1 MNKRIFE
8 SILLCALFLLMGS
21 CKKSTPVSTTT
32 EQKSV
37 VPVVCVY
44 TLGAVNENLQR
55 AMMDS
60 LRVHYPKCR
69 MVGNIHLPDSALTTE
84 RNDHKRYRADVLNK
98 VLCNYK
104 SDSTIVVGLTQADIG
119 LDNFRGRA
127 HSGIMGLASGI
138 GTGVA
143 VFSSYRP
150 HGYGQLFSVMLH
162 EIGHAQGLRH
172 CSDIK
177 CIRQFGIRLEQRKLL
192 GVFYSVSLNCLR
204 LVVKETICPKCG
216 NKIHQEIADRS
227 VSGVYKVPLVF

>member
-1 MNKRIFE
+1 MNNRIFE

-21 CKKSTPVSTTT
+21 CKKSTPVYTTTT
-32 EQKSV
+32 EQKSA

-44 TLGAVNENLQR
+44 TLGTVNEDLQR

-98 VLCNYK
+98 VLCHYK

-150 HGYGQLFSVMLH
+150 HGNGQLFSVMLH
-162 EIGHAQGLRH
+162 ELGHAQGLRH
-172 CSDIK
+172 CPDIK
-177 CIRQFGIRLEQRKLL
+177 CMMQNAKGGNPFSKTNVFCDKCKKYMESKHWKL
-192 GVFYSVSLNCLR
+192 
-204 LVVKETICPKCG
+204 
-216 NKIHQEIADRS
+216 
-227 VSGVYKVPLVF
+227 

>member
-1 MNKRIFE
+1 MNNRIFE

-32 EQKSV
+32 TEQKSA

-60 LRVHYPKCR
+60 LRFHYPKCR
-69 MVGNIHLPDSALTTE
+69 MVGNIHLPDSALTTK

-98 VLCNYK
+98 VLCYYK

-127 HSGIMGLASGI
+127 HSGIMGFASGI
-138 GTGVA
+138 GAGVA

-150 HGYGQLFSVMLH
+150 HGNGQLFSVMLH
-162 EIGHAQGLRH
+162 ELGHAQGLRH
-172 CSDIK
+172 CPDIK
-177 CIRQFGIRLEQRKLL
+177 CMMQNAKGGNPFSKTNVFCDKCKKYMESKHWKL
-192 GVFYSVSLNCLR
+192 
-204 LVVKETICPKCG
+204 
-216 NKIHQEIADRS
+216 
-227 VSGVYKVPLVF
+227 

>member
-1 MNKRIFE
+1 MNNRIFE

-21 CKKSTPVSTTT
+21 CKKSTHASTSTT

-44 TLGAVNENLQR
+44 TLDAVNVDLQR

-69 MVGNIHLPDSALTTE
+69 IAGNLQLPNSALTTK
-84 RNDHKRYRADVLNK
+84 RNDHRRYRADLLNK
-98 VLCNYK
+98 VLRRYK
-104 SDSTIVVGLTQADIG
+104 SDSTIVIGLTQADIG
-119 LDNFRGRA
+119 LDNFRGRD

-162 EIGHAQGLRH
+162 ELGHAQGLRH
-172 CSDIK
+172 CPDINCMMQDAKGGNPFSKTNVFCDK
-177 CIRQFGIRLEQRKLL
+177 CKKHMESKHWKL
-192 GVFYSVSLNCLR
+192 
-204 LVVKETICPKCG
+204 
-216 NKIHQEIADRS
+216 
-227 VSGVYKVPLVF
+227 